1 MKIKIHCLEATQ
13 LKNKI
18 NQLQNNS
25 VFVDYH
31 RENKKIYIKR
41 NNLILTPQQRF
52 TSNKHN
58 EEVNKIS

>member
-1 MKIKIHCLEATQ
+1 MKSKIHCLEATQ

-18 NQLQNNS
+18 NQLQNNK

-41 NNLILTPQQRF
+41 NNLILTLQQRF